1 MLKFWIVTAKVQ
13 DPNIG
18 SREALL
24 LRWGLISNGDGISD
38 YLSNKYISFGGKY
51 GDFKLAGIGAE
62 RKMTCISDLLIV

>member
-18 SREALL
+18 SMEALL

-38 YLSNKYISFGGKY
+38 YLSTFLLAANMEIS
-51 GDFKLAGIGAE
+51 
-62 RKMTCISDLLIV
+62 SLLG